1 MKGIARSHWLPE
13 PILPARN
20 FLRCFPKKIFVSVH
34 IYKNAKMN
42 LVDIHSYKWFWH
54 KCSLFRFLNWFLF
67 SEEKEDIVVLE
78 YLVVFSSFL
87 SLRSWRYCV
96 GARLKFWRRSRVPK
110 KRE

>member
-20 FLRCFPKKIFVSVH
+20 FLCCFPKKIFVSVH

-67 SEEKEDIVVLE
+67 SEEKEDIVAKSIWW
-78 YLVVFSSFL
+78 YSAH
-87 SLRSWRYCV
+87 SLDKTCISLQLQ
-96 GARLKFWRRSRVPK
+96 LK
-110 KRE
+110 